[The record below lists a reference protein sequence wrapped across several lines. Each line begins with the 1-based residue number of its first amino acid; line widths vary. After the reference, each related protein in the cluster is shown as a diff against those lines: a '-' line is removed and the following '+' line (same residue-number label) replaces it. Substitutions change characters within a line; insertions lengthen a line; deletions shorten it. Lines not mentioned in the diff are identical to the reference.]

1 MSEMYVLQVMSGKEL
16 FLAEI
21 FKYAGIRAYV
31 PREIVTERRK
41 GEWTEFESVLFS
53 GYLFVDVAMSAA
65 MYQRIAHVDGVIRF
79 LSFTN
84 PLPDSEAKAIRAASG
99 KVELTRARILPD
111 KSIEIVSGFLKDFP
125 HEITGYNRRN
135 RRVTAKTTLGGEKIT
150 IKCSAEFITSEVNAS
165 DGRLAPALS
174 TPST

>member
-21 FKYAGIRAYV
+21 FKYAGICAYV
-31 PREIVTERRK
+31 PREIVVERKK
-41 GEWTEFESVLFS
+41 GEWTEFESVLFQ
-53 GYLFVDVAMSAA
+53 GYLFIDVAMSAA

-79 LSFTN
+79 LSFKD
-84 PLPDSEAKAIRAASG
+84 PIPEREATTIRAASG

-135 RRVTAKTTLGGEKIT
+135 RRITAKTTLGGEEIKI
-150 IKCSAEFITSEVNAS
+150 KVSAEFIKSEEKTSDS
-165 DGRLAPALS
+165 RLAPAPCPLS
-174 TPST
+174 T